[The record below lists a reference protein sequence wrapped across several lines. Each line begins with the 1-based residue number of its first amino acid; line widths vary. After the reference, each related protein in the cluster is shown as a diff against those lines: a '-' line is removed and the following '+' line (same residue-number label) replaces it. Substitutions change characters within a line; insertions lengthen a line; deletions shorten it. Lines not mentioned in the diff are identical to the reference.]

1 MGHKVRGDK
10 TVVKNNHIYHQTWGI
25 LVTHMYF
32 PIEVSF
38 SLGTTED
45 NTDDIETGRELAEA
59 KAHELLGSCI
69 DTTVSKEFQYSFDL
83 ELEDEKLD
91 ATS

>member
-38 SLGTTED
+38 SM
-45 NTDDIETGRELAEA
+45 
-59 KAHELLGSCI
+59 
-69 DTTVSKEFQYSFDL
+69 SKEDEEAGDDTDVGYDLAMEKALKRLDTIWDGETKDFEYKFDL
-83 ELEDEKLD
+83 ELDN
-91 ATS
+91 

>member
-10 TVVKNNHIYHQTWGI
+10 TVVKNNKIINQTWGV

-38 SLGTTED
+38 SLPTKDADEL
-45 NTDDIETGRELAEA
+45 DIETGYDLAME
-59 KAHELLGSCI
+59 KALKRL
-69 DTTVSKEFQYSFDL
+69 DTIWDGETKDFEYKFDL
-83 ELEDEKLD
+83 ELDN
-91 ATS
+91 

>member
-10 TVVKNNHIYHQTWGI
+10 TVVKNNKIINQTWGV

-38 SLGTTED
+38 SM
-45 NTDDIETGRELAEA
+45 
-59 KAHELLGSCI
+59 
-69 DTTVSKEFQYSFDL
+69 SKEDEEAGDDTDVGYDLAMEKALKRLDTIWDGETKDFEYKFDL
-83 ELEDEKLD
+83 ELDN
-91 ATS
+91 